1 MIVKSFDL
9 IVIGGG
15 TAGMN
20 LVYRAAGKGW
30 KVAVIES
37 SHLGGTC
44 INVGCIPSKT
54 LLHSGRVMQ
63 KVRDARDY
71 GVIVEPPRV
80 DWPAVVRRKDRLVGR
95 IRSRIYDNV
104 ESNENITL
112 IEGKAEFVGPRAIE
126 VNGNKITADKIV
138 IAAGARTAIPQISG
152 LDMVDYLN
160 STSVMDMQEL
170 PDSLLILGGGI
181 IALEFSQLFARLG
194 VDVTILQRGMRLVT
208 ALEPEI
214 SDEICKILEGEG
226 VVVKTGTEIIEVG
239 KEDSGIYAVDK
250 TENGP
255 VRYRAEKL
263 LLAAGRTPNSDR
275 LKVKNAGVEID
286 EGGFIKVDSNY
297 KTTAE
302 GVWAIGD
309 VIGGMMFTH
318 VAWHDAFLLSGY
330 FLHGKEIL
338 AENRL
343 IPFAI
348 FTEPEISGVGMGEEE
363 AHKAGYEVKIQRFY
377 FAHHGRAL
385 AAMETKGFVKLVID
399 KTNGKILG
407 AHIIGPKAGELIH
420 ELIAAIRF
428 DATVYDLQDMMHIHP
443 TLTEAINSAAWSD

>member
-1 MIVKSFDL
+1 MKSFDL

-20 LVYRAAGKGW
+20 VTYKAAGAGW
-30 KVAVIES
+30 KVALVES

-63 KVRDARDY
+63 KVRDAGRY
-71 GVIVEPPRV
+71 GVLVEPPRA
-80 DWPAVVRRKDRLVGR
+80 DWPEMVRRKDRLVGR
-95 IRSRIYDNV
+95 IRGRSYNNV

-112 IEGKAEFVGPRAIE
+112 FEGEAEFTEPRTIT
-126 VNGNKITADKIV
+126 VNGYKITADKIV
-138 IAAGARTAIPQISG
+138 IAAGARTAIPQVPG
-152 LDMVDYLN
+152 LDEIGYLT

-170 PDSLLILGGGI
+170 PGSLLILGGGI

-194 VDVTILQRGMRLVT
+194 VDVTVLQRGDRLVK

-214 SDEICKILEGEG
+214 SKEIRKILEAEG
-226 VVVKTGTEIIEVG
+226 VVVETDTEIIEVG
-239 KEDSGIYAVDK
+239 LEGERVYAVDE

-255 VRYRAEKL
+255 VRHSAEKL
-263 LLAAGRTPNSDR
+263 LLATGRTPNSDR
-275 LKVKNAGVEID
+275 LKVDNAGVETD
-286 EGGFIKVDSNY
+286 KSGFIKVDSNF

-302 GVWAIGD
+302 GIWAIGD

-330 FLHGKEIL
+330 LLKGKEIFS
-338 AENRL
+338 NDRL

-348 FTEPEISGVGMGEEE
+348 FTEPEIAGVGMGEDE
-363 AHKAGYEVKIQRFY
+363 AFEAGYKVKIQRFY

-385 AAMETKGFVKLVID
+385 AAVKTDGFVKLVLD

-407 AHIIGPKAGELIH
+407 AHIIGPEAGEIIH
-420 ELIAAIRF
+420 ELVTAIRF
-428 DATVYDLQDMMHIHP
+428 GATVYDLQDMMHIHP
-443 TLTEAINSAAWSD
+443 TLTEAVNSAAWAE